1 MTRHRPLFRPLF
13 RPLSI
18 AALCLPALA
27 GAAEGMWTLD
37 NLPRAQMQQRYGFD
51 PSPAFVDKLMRASA
65 RLAGG
70 CSGSF
75 VSPDGLVMTNHHCI
89 TRCIAQLSSATN
101 DRMKNGFLARERA
114 QELRCPEIE
123 INRLDAI
130 TDVTDQLRAA
140 TDGKQGAAFQAAED
154 ATRAA
159 LTRECRGADAEATRC
174 DLVTLYR
181 GGQYQLYKYRRYSDV
196 RLVWAPEE
204 ASAAFGG
211 DPDNFNFPRWSLDV
225 SMLRVYEA
233 GKPAAVPDWFRFQ
246 PAGAEAGELVLVS
259 GHPGTTRRQLTVAQL
274 ETQRDLLAKVGLP
287 GLSELRGVML
297 QVAKG
302 DAESRRLANNALQG
316 IENGLKVSTGS
327 LQALLDP
334 SLLADKRASEQ
345 ALRAFVDARPALK
358 ARVGDPWADI
368 ERAQRARR
376 ELETLHAQIE
386 EGRAF
391 SGELYGLA
399 RTLVRGAAERGKPNG
414 ERLREFSDNTLPQ
427 IEQRLRSPAPF
438 NPAFEVVRL
447 GWSLNR
453 LRSLLGPDDA
463 WVKQVLGRQSPDEKA
478 QALVAG
484 SRLADPAERL
494 RLWNGGAAAVAQSDD
509 PFIVLARSLDAE
521 SRALRQRFESEVLA
535 VERQAAQ
542 RIAAAEFER
551 SGKSTYPDATFSLRL
566 SYGEVSAAPERG
578 RAVAPFTDFAGQLA
592 RATGSAPF
600 ALPPAWLAAE
610 TRPDMPLNT
619 AQRLN
624 FVATLDTT
632 GGNSGS
638 PILNRRGEV
647 VGLLFDGNL
656 ASLGG
661 AFSYDERVNRS
672 IGVHAGAIVEALK
685 TVYRADALL
694 GELLPP
700 P

>member
-1 MTRHRPLFRPLF
+1 MNHRFRT
-13 RPLSI
+13 I
-18 AALCLPALA
+18 AAALICTPLLA
-27 GAAEGMWTLD
+27 SAAEGMWTLD

-75 VSPDGLVMTNHHCI
+75 VSPDGLVMTNHHCV
-89 TRCIAQLSSATN
+89 TRCIAQLSSASN
-101 DRMKNGFLARERA
+101 DRMKNGFLARDRA
-114 QELRCPEIE
+114 QELRCPEVE
-123 INRLDAI
+123 INRLDAV
-130 TDVTDQLRAA
+130 TDVTDRVKAA
-140 TDGKQGAAFQAAED
+140 TAGKQGAAFQAAED
-154 ATRAA
+154 GARAA
-159 LTRECRGADAEATRC
+159 LTRECRGADAENTRC

-181 GGQYQLYKYRRYSDV
+181 GGQYQLYKYRRFSDV

-211 DPDNFNFPRWSLDV
+211 DPDNFNFPRWCLDV
-225 SMLRVYEA
+225 AMLRIYDG
-233 GKPAAVPDWFRFQ
+233 GKPAPVQDWFRFQ

-259 GHPGTTRRQLTVAQL
+259 GHPGQTRRQLTVAQL
-274 ETQRDLLAKVGLP
+274 ETQRDSLAQVGLP

-297 QVAKG
+297 QYAKG
-302 DAESRRLANNALQG
+302 DAEARRLAGTALQG
-316 IENGLKVSTGS
+316 IENGLKVSNGN

-334 SLLADKRASEQ
+334 ALLAGKRVSEQ
-345 ALRAFVDARPALK
+345 ALRDFVNARPALK
-358 ARVGDPWADI
+358 ARVGNPWADI
-368 ERAQRARR
+368 EKAQAARR

-391 SGELYGLA
+391 SGDLFGLA

-414 ERLREFSDNTLPQ
+414 ERLREFNDNALPQ

-438 NPAFEVVRL
+438 HPAFEQVRL

-453 LRSLLGPDDA
+453 LRSLLGPDDP
-463 WVKQVLGRQSPDEKA
+463 WVKQVLGRQSPEEKA
-478 QALVAG
+478 QALVAA

-509 PFIVLARSLDAE
+509 AFIVLARSLDTEA
-521 SRALRQRFESEVLA
+521 RALRRRFEAEVLA
-535 VERQAAQ
+535 VEREAAQ

-551 SGKSTYPDATFSLRL
+551 SGKGTYPDATFSLRL

-578 RAVAPFTDFAGQLA
+578 RVVAPFTDIAGKLA
-592 RATGSAPF
+592 RATGAAPF
-600 ALPPAWLAAE
+600 ALPPSWLAAQSGPNP
-610 TRPDMPLNT
+610 RLNT
-619 AQRLN
+619 NQRLN
-624 FVATLDTT
+624 FAATLDTT

-638 PILNRRGEV
+638 PILNRRAEV

-661 AFSYDERVNRS
+661 AFSYDERFNRS

-685 TVYRADALL
+685 SVYQADALL
-694 GELLPP
+694 TELLPGP
-700 P
+700 

>member
-1 MTRHRPLFRPLF
+1 MKHRHLPTLL
-13 RPLSI
+13 
-18 AALCLPALA
+18 ALLGAPALA

-65 RLAGG
+65 RLGGG

-75 VSPDGLVMTNHHCI
+75 VSPDGLVMTNHHCV
-89 TRCIAQLSSATN
+89 TRCIAQLSSAAN

-130 TDVTDQLRAA
+130 TDVTDQFKAA
-140 TDGKQGAAFQAAED
+140 TAGKQGADFQKAED
-154 ATRAA
+154 TLRAS
-159 LTRECRGADAEATRC
+159 LTRECRGADAETTRC

-181 GGQYQLYKYRRYSDV
+181 GGQYQLYKYRRFSDV

-211 DPDNFNFPRWSLDV
+211 DPDNFNFPRWCLDV
-225 SMLRVYEA
+225 AMLRVYEA
-233 GKPAAVPDWFRFQ
+233 GKPAAVKDWFRFQ
-246 PAGAEAGELVLVS
+246 PAGPEAGELVLVS
-259 GHPGTTRRQLTVAQL
+259 GHPGQTRRQLTVAQL
-274 ETQRDLLAKVGLP
+274 ETQRDVLAQVVLP
-287 GLSELRGVML
+287 GQSELRGVML
-297 QVAKG
+297 QYAQL
-302 DAESRRLANNALQG
+302 DAEARRLAGTALQG
-316 IENGLKVSTGS
+316 IENGLKVQQGN

-334 SLLADKRASEQ
+334 ALLAGKRTSEQ
-345 ALRAFVDARPALK
+345 ALRDFVNARPALK
-358 ARVGDPWADI
+358 ARVGDPWRDI
-368 ERAQRARR
+368 ERAQAARR
-376 ELETLHAQIE
+376 ELETLHSQIE

-391 SGELYGLA
+391 SGDLYGLA

-414 ERLREFSDNTLPQ
+414 ERLREFNDNALPQ
-427 IEQRLRSPAPF
+427 IEQRLRAAAPF
-438 NPAFEVVRL
+438 YPGFEVVRL
-447 GWSLNR
+447 TWSLNR
-453 LRSLLGPDDA
+453 LRSLLGPDDP
-463 WVKQVLGRQSPDEKA
+463 WVQRVLGRQSPEERA
-478 QALVAG
+478 RSLVAG
-484 SRLADPAERL
+484 SQLANPAERL
-494 RLWNGGAAAVAQSDD
+494 RLWTGGAAAVAQSED
-509 PFIVLARSLDAE
+509 PFIVLARSLDADA
-521 SRALRQRFESEVLA
+521 RALRRRFEAEVLA
-535 VERQAAQ
+535 VEREAAQ
-542 RIAAAEFER
+542 RIAIAEFER

-578 RAVAPFTDFAGQLA
+578 RVVPPFTDFAGKLA
-592 RATGSAPF
+592 RATGAPPF
-600 ALPPAWLAAE
+600 ALPPSWLAAQS
-610 TRPDMPLNT
+610 RLNP

-624 FVATLDTT
+624 FAATLDTT

-661 AFSYDERVNRS
+661 AFSYDERFNRS

-685 TVYRADALL
+685 SVYQGEGLL
-694 GELLPP
+694 AELLPGP
-700 P
+700 